1 MMTTISDSLRRVRMS
16 ALTHRKL
23 QERSAVLYAREL
35 DRWSR
40 RLTR

>member
-1 MMTTISDSLRRVRMS
+1 MIGSIRPVRRVRLS

-35 DRWSR
+35 DRWNSR
-40 RLTR
+40 FAR